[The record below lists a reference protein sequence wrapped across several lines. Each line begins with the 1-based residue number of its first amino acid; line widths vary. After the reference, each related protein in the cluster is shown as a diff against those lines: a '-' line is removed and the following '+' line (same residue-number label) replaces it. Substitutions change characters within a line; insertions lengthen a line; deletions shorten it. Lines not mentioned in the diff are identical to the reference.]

1 MGKRL
6 NFWPL
11 AGFLTVSAL
20 GTLAHFAYEWSGKQL
35 LAGHS
40 APSTSPHGEH
50 MKLLFFPALLFTMI
64 QIAAA
69 RERDARSRRC
79 GLSASRRGCF

>member
-11 AGFLTVSAL
+11 AGFLTVSVL

-35 LAGHS
+35 LAG
-40 APSTSPHGEH
+40 A
-50 MKLLFFPALLFTMI
+50 FC
-64 QIAAA
+64 AAN
-69 RERDARSRRC
+69 ESI
-79 GLSASRRGCF
+79 